1 MRKIKK
7 KKIKTKTF
15 FCRSLIASFNR
26 FRCIRSPCSN
36 IGPVGS
42 WFSIT
47 SSSFDVRVWSNN
59 AVAKSWHCRLNSWYS
74 FCNLNIFFCLIRILI
89 FNFGFLIIMWD
100 SWSDNLMVSNKKK
113 EINKTKFYLN
123 TLNSCSK
130 KLRRRN
136 SQESSKA
143 VSIGSFEE
151 SAIKLGLAK
160 ARYALIR
167 ERECRSESSKREI
180 THSSQP
186 HLWNFGPI
194 PPPKKIEDSK

>member
-1 MRKIKK
+1 MK
-7 KKIKTKTF
+7 
-15 FCRSLIASFNR
+15 
-26 FRCIRSPCSN
+26 
-36 IGPVGS
+36 
-42 WFSIT
+42 
-47 SSSFDVRVWSNN
+47 
-59 AVAKSWHCRLNSWYS
+59 
-74 FCNLNIFFCLIRILI
+74 
-89 FNFGFLIIMWD
+89 
-100 SWSDNLMVSNKKK
+100 
-113 EINKTKFYLN
+113 NKTKFCLS

-136 SQESSKA
+136 SQESSNA

-186 HLWNFGPI
+186 HL
-194 PPPKKIEDSK
+194 